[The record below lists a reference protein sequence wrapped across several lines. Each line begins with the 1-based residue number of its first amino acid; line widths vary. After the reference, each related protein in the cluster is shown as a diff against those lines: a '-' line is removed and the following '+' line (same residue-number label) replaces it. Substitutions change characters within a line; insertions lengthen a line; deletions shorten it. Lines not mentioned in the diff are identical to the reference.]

1 MIICLHGNLLKI
13 RSRWQAVATLETL
26 PWLFADPDTD
36 VDSDVPQQHQPTQQ
50 DVRARAAFRKV
61 AAQFGWRACVVSPV
75 MSQAG
80 PWVPADVVTFVR
92 QVAHQRL
99 GASKRVYLVGT
110 SVGAFSALRVLQHLA
125 AIDQRSS
132 CSDGGSAR
140 GCSSSSSSSS
150 RDVGSIS
157 SASTFASSSSRTSGT
172 GSGSLD
178 PSSTITWAAAKDS
191 THSSSS
197 SSSSSHGQQLFA
209 AVALVSPGCGPMAG
223 PLFIED
229 PYCVMPHK

>member
-26 PWLFADPDTD
+26 PRLFADPDTD
-36 VDSDVPQQHQPTQQ
+36 TGPDVPQQHQPTQQ
-50 DVRARAAFRKV
+50 DARARAAFRKV

-75 MSQAG
+75 MTQAG
-80 PWVPADVVTFVR
+80 PWVPADVVAFVR

-125 AIDQRSS
+125 AIDQSSS

-140 GCSSSSSSSS
+140 SCSSSSSS
-150 RDVGSIS
+150 RNVGSTS
-157 SASTFASSSSRTSGT
+157 SASNFASSSSSTSGT

-178 PSSTITWAAAKDS
+178 HSSTITWAAAKDS
-191 THSSSS
+191 IHSSSS

-223 PLFIED
+223 SLFTED
-229 PYCVMPHK
+229 PYCVMPHM